1 MVHRR
6 GEEEGTKQ
14 KFEDGSVDLEVQ
26 VSRLRKRSMV
36 AAPASAGENTG
47 GEEEAAMLAIQENVS
62 QHTLLLQEN
71 IQTCKRQ

>member
-14 KFEDGSVDLEVQ
+14 KNEDGFIDLELK

-62 QHTLLLQEN
+62 
-71 IQTCKRQ
+71 